1 LAVNSYR
8 IQHEQAQDALE
19 LFKSYDFP
27 KQTKQLL
34 SDYRE
39 AQRELERTMART
51 RSKLAQTQ
59 AKLESS
65 EASYNL
71 QKERVDKLERQIA
84 ACTIRAPS
92 PGIAIYGT
100 SADWYRRRDDP
111 IEVGDMVHKGQ
122 KIFTI
127 PNSGLMGVE
136 LRVHES
142 SVNMVTPGQSVE
154 ITVEALPDMVFHG
167 KVLNVAPLPDP
178 QHGWLDP
185 GVKVYTTQVSIDGA
199 HDVLKPGMSA
209 KVKIFVE
216 QLNDVEIAP
225 VQVVANR
232 GGKKVCYVVTD
243 DGDLSEREVE
253 TGLFN
258 DTFVEITDG
267 LEVGEKVLLVPPRVV
282 QPGNET
288 ELQPAESSSSG
299 EKANQ
304 GEAESSDSSSSSE
317 SPPAT
322 GST

>member
-1 LAVNSYR
+1 
-8 IQHEQAQDALE
+8 
-19 LFKSYDFP
+19 
-27 KQTKQLL
+27 
-34 SDYRE
+34 
-39 AQRELERTMART
+39 
-51 RSKLAQTQ
+51 
-59 AKLESS
+59 
-65 EASYNL
+65 
-71 QKERVDKLERQIA
+71 
-84 ACTIRAPS
+84 
-92 PGIAIYGT
+92 
-100 SADWYRRRDDP
+100 
-111 IEVGDMVHKGQ
+111 
-122 KIFTI
+122 
-127 PNSGLMGVE
+127 
-136 LRVHES
+136 
-142 SVNMVTPGQSVE
+142 
-154 ITVEALPDMVFHG
+154 
-167 KVLNVAPLPDP
+167 VLNVAPLPDP